1 MSDIAKLTVALYAN
15 SAQFVSELDK
25 SNKKAKS
32 WSSQVRGSF
41 SIAAAATATA
51 ATATAGA
58 LALVYKQQA
67 AIIDQTAKFADRI
80 GISTEALTQFRHA
93 SELTGVGAK
102 NLDMSLQRM
111 TRRIA
116 EAAQGSGEAAPA
128 LKQLGLD
135 AKQLG
140 EMTPDEQLYVLADAF
155 TQVESQSERVRLA
168 FKLFDSEGVGMV
180 NMLAGG
186 SEGLRSM
193 ADEADRLGIT
203 LSRIDAA
210 KVEMANDAMYK
221 VGLTSTALKQEL
233 TTQLAPI
240 VAALADEFVN
250 YSQQFGGMKNMIAEG
265 IHSTTQGIGFM
276 ADALHGV
283 QIIVEGLSVAWEGF
297 KLGFMV
303 ASQVITTGLHELGQ
317 FIFQVVVSPLQGAL
331 DLAANF
337 SDEAAN
343 MAAELRK
350 FSSMPPPQLFDAST
364 VNQTKLDLNE
374 ALWELRNLAS
384 EPLPSEGI
392 ETWYQNT
399 KARFDE
405 LAKNYANGIN
415 YNAPG
420 VKPLDDPKSKPAEE
434 DKSVV
439 AFREATALL
448 ETEWQRRL
456 AINAAGDQADAAR
469 EAFAYADRQSRLSEQ
484 FQSAY
489 EAAMDNYT
497 LQQELEDQYFASREL
512 LWQEH
517 QTNLTDIE
525 KKAAQARAAAQAAEY
540 SNYSDLFG
548 SMSDV
553 AKTFAGEQ
561 SGIYKAMF
569 AASKAFAIAES
580 IIKIQQG
587 LASAAALPFPAN
599 IPAMASVAAST
610 ASIVSTIQ
618 STELKGMAHD
628 GSSGFTNGR
637 IPREGTWLLDG
648 GEKVQTR
655 AEADRHERAL
665 SMIERGEVGNSNQQQ
680 AVAPQ
685 PWNIVIHEAPPGTT
699 AEVDEEKR
707 VIAIMMKDANSGGQY
722 ISYIQQKLGVRPGGY
737 K

>member
-15 SAQFVSELDK
+15 SAQFTSELKK
-25 SNKKAKS
+25 SQNKAKN
-32 WSSQVRGSF
+32 WSDSISKTM
-41 SIAAAATATA
+41 SIAAKATA
-51 ATATAGA
+51 ASATAAAGA
-58 LALVYKQQA
+58 LVLVYNQQA

-140 EMTPDEQLYVLADAF
+140 EMTPDQQLYVLADAF

-186 SEGLRSM
+186 AEGLRSM

-203 LSRIDAA
+203 LSRVDAA

-221 VGLTSTALKQEL
+221 VGLTTTALKQEL

-250 YSQQFGGMKNMIAEG
+250 YSQQFGGMNNMIAEG
-265 IHSTTQGIGFM
+265 IHSTTKGIGIM
-276 ADALHGV
+276 ADTLHGV
-283 QIIVEGLSVAWEGF
+283 QIIIEGMSVGWEGF

-303 ASQVITTGLHELGQ
+303 ASQAITTGLHELGK
-317 FIFQVVVSPLQGAL
+317 FIFQVVVSPLQSAL
-331 DLAANF
+331 DLAGNF
-337 SDEAAN
+337 SDEAAQ
-343 MAAELRK
+343 MAAELRQ
-350 FSSMPPPQLFDAST
+350 FSNMPPPQLFDAST
-364 VNQTKLDLNE
+364 INQTKLDLNQ
-374 ALWELRNLAS
+374 AIWELRSLAS

-392 ETWYQNT
+392 EAWYQNT
-399 KARFDE
+399 KAKFDQ
-405 LAKNYANGIN
+405 LAQDYASTIN
-415 YNAPG
+415 YTKPG
-420 VKPLDDPKSKPAEE
+420 STPLPNPNDKPAEE
-434 DKSVV
+434 DKAVV
-439 AFREATALL
+439 AFKAATAQL

-456 AINAAGDQADAAR
+456 AINAAGEQADAAR
-469 EAFAYADRQSRLSEQ
+469 ESFSYADRQSRLSEQ

-489 EAAMDNYT
+489 EAAMDNQA
-497 LQQELEDQYFASREL
+497 LQHELENQYFASREL

-517 QTNLTDIE
+517 QANLTDIE
-525 KKAAQARAAAQAAEY
+525 KQQAKARYAAQAAQL

-548 SMSDV
+548 SMADV
-553 AKTFAGEQ
+553 AETFAGEQ

-587 LASAAALPFPAN
+587 IATAAALPFPAN
-599 IPAMASVAAST
+599 IPAMATVAAST

-618 STELKGMAHD
+618 STQLKGMAH
-628 GSSGFTNGR
+628 NG
-637 IPREGTWLLDG
+637 ISNVPSEGTWLLDKGERVYTNDSAKQLDQMYSEIVG
-648 GEKVQTR
+648 GRSGSNNQGSAPAVKV
-655 AEADRHERAL
+655 
-665 SMIERGEVGNSNQQQ
+665 
-680 AVAPQ
+680 
-685 PWNIVIHEAPPGTT
+685 VIHEAPPGTYAAGT
-699 AEVDEEKR
+699 PTLQRDEEGEKW
-707 VIAIMMKDANSGGQY
+707 VIEVFCKDLQMGGNSDELMQAQY
-722 ISYIQQKLGVRPGGY
+722 GVNRQGRY
-737 K
+737 

>member
-15 SAQFVSELDK
+15 SAQFVSELDR

-41 SIAAAATATA
+41 SVAAAATAAA
-51 ATATAGA
+51 ATASAGA
-58 LALVYKQQA
+58 LALVYNQQA

-93 SELTGVGAK
+93 AELTGVGSK

-135 AKQLG
+135 AQALG
-140 EMTPDEQLYVLADAF
+140 QMTPDQQLYALSDAF

-221 VGLTSTALKQEL
+221 VGVTTTALKQEL

-250 YSQQFGGMKNMIAEG
+250 YSQQFGGMNGMVAEG
-265 IHSTTQGIGFM
+265 IHAATKGVGLM
-276 ADALHGV
+276 ADSFRGINLAIKWNAAGFQLWK
-283 QIIVEGLSVAWEGF
+283 VAFYE
-297 KLGFMV
+297 V
-303 ASQVITTGLHELGQ
+303 SQAITTGLHELGQ
-317 FIFQVVVSPLQGAL
+317 FLFKVIISPLQGVL
-331 DLAANF
+331 DLAGNF

-343 MAAELRK
+343 MAASLRQ
-350 FSSMPPPQLFDAST
+350 FSNMPPPQLFDAAT
-364 VNQTKLDLNE
+364 VNQAKLDLNQ
-374 ALWELRNLAS
+374 AIWELRDLAS
-384 EPLPSEGI
+384 QPLPSEGI

-399 KARFDE
+399 KARFE
-405 LAKNYANGIN
+405 QLAKDYAGSIN
-415 YNAPG
+415 HNTPDAT
-420 VKPLDDPKSKPAEE
+420 PLLSPDGEKDKEDPT
-434 DKSVV
+434 V
-439 AFREATALL
+439 AAFKEATNQL
-448 ETEWQRRL
+448 ELEWQRRL
-456 AINAAGDQADAAR
+456 AISAAGENAAR
-469 EAFAYADRQSRLSEQ
+469 EQERFAFADRTEEMSQQ
-484 FQSAY
+484 FLSAY
-489 EAAMDNYT
+489 EAAAGNNDLQLELMAQHAQAQQT
-497 LQQELEDQYFASREL
+497 L
-512 LWQEH
+512 WKEH
-517 QTNLTDIE
+517 QAILTEIE
-525 KKAAQARAAAQAAEY
+525 KKEAQARKVAQVAQLR
-540 SNYSDLFG
+540 NYSELFG
-548 SMSDV
+548 SMADV
-553 AKTFAGEQ
+553 AGAFAGEQ
-561 SGIYKAMF
+561 SGIFKGMF
-569 AASKAFAIAES
+569 AVSKAFAIAES

-587 LASAAALPFPAN
+587 LANAASLPFPAN
-599 IPAMASVAAST
+599 IPAMASVAANT

-618 STELKGMAHD
+618 STQMKGMAHE
-628 GSSGFTNGR
+628 GSSGFPNGR

-665 SMIERGEVGNSNQQQ
+665 SMIERGDLGSNNKQQS
-680 AVAPQ
+680 VSSQ
-685 PWNIVIHEAPPGTT
+685 PWVINIHEAPPGTT
-699 AEVDEEKR
+699 AEVDDERR

-722 ISYIQQKLGVRPGGY
+722 MSYIQRQLGVSAGGY

>member
-15 SAQFVSELDK
+15 SAQFVSELDR

-41 SIAAAATATA
+41 SVAAAATAAA

-58 LALVYKQQA
+58 LALVYNQQA

-93 SELTGVGAK
+93 AELTGVGSK

-135 AKQLG
+135 AQALG
-140 EMTPDEQLYVLADAF
+140 QMTPDQQLYALSDAF

-186 SEGLRSM
+186 SDGLRSM

-221 VGLTSTALKQEL
+221 VNATTTALKKEI

-240 VAALADEFVN
+240 VAALSEEFLN
-250 YSQQFGGMKNMIAEG
+250 YAQQFGGMNNMVAEG
-265 IHSTTQGIGFM
+265 IHSTVNGIGFL
-276 ADALHGV
+276 ADSFRGV
-283 QIIVEGLSVAWEGF
+283 QLIIDSMTVAWDGF

-303 ASQVITTGLHELGQ
+303 ASQAITTGLHELGQ
-317 FIFQVVVSPLQGAL
+317 FLFKVIISPLQGVL
-331 DLAANF
+331 DLAGNF

-343 MAAELRK
+343 MATSLRQ
-350 FSSMPPPQLFDAST
+350 FSNMPPPQLFDAAT
-364 VNQTKLDLNE
+364 VNQAKLDLNQS
-374 ALWELRNLAS
+374 LWELRDLAS
-384 EPLPSEGI
+384 KPLPSEGI

-399 KARFDE
+399 KARFE
-405 LAKNYANGIN
+405 QLAKDYAGSIN
-415 YNAPG
+415 YNTPDTT
-420 VKPLDDPKSKPAEE
+420 PLPTPEGDKE
-434 DKSVV
+434 DATVT
-439 AFREATALL
+439 AFKDATDQL

-456 AINAAGDQADAAR
+456 AISAAGESAAR
-469 EAFAYADRQSRLSEQ
+469 EQERFAFADRTEEMSKQ
-484 FQSAY
+484 FFSAY
-489 EAAMDNYT
+489 EAAAGNNDLQLELMAQHAQAQQT
-497 LQQELEDQYFASREL
+497 L
-512 LWQEH
+512 WKEH
-517 QTNLTDIE
+517 QANLTDIE
-525 KKAAQARAAAQAAEY
+525 KKEAQARKAAQVAQLR
-540 SNYSDLFG
+540 NYSELFG
-548 SMSDV
+548 SMADV
-553 AKTFAGEQ
+553 AGAFAGEQ
-561 SGIYKAMF
+561 SGIFKGMF
-569 AASKAFAIAES
+569 AVSKAFAIAES

-587 LASAAALPFPAN
+587 LANAASLPFPTN
-599 IPAMASVAAST
+599 IPAMASVAANT

-618 STELKGMAHD
+618 STQMKGMAHE
-628 GSSGFTNGR
+628 GSSGFPNGR

-665 SMIERGEVGNSNQQQ
+665 SMIERGEVGNSNNQQSSTT
-680 AVAPQ
+680 Q
-685 PWNIVIHEAPPGTT
+685 PWVINIYDAPPGTT
-699 AEVDEEKR
+699 AEVDDERR

-722 ISYIQQKLGVRPGGY
+722 MSYIQRQLGVSAGGY